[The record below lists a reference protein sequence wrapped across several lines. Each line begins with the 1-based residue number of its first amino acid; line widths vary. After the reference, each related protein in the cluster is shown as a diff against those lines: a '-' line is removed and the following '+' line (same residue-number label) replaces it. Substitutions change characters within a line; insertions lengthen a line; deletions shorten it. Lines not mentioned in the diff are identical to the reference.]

1 MRYEL
6 GMLQLT
12 IVNIDTDEIFQAFK
26 YIRRIWEKQHAI
38 WHTPL
43 FVATKKNKSLG
54 QQNSRNETG

>member
-26 YIRRIWEKQHAI
+26 YIRRI
-38 WHTPL
+38 
-43 FVATKKNKSLG
+43 
-54 QQNSRNETG
+54 